1 MPSIPTTETTE
12 TKSLTDY
19 EINEGVN
26 QLLSGR
32 KLCKMKLML
41 SVIIKCLIFVV
52 RSIWK
57 DMTMTYLT

>member
-57 DMTMTYLT
+57 DMKMTYLT